1 MHRLL
6 PYLTGLVL
14 VATPVAAQSISASAD
29 HVLWCASAFAQ
40 LANDA
45 AEQNDAGDTELYDS
59 LAAALTNNTLSSK
72 SPVVM
77 MLLVTWR
84 FAPGGYAQ
92 AMGTVDPSAHRVA
105 ASGAT
110 L

>member
-1 MHRLL
+1 MAG
-6 PYLTGLVL
+6 PDSPPV
-14 VATPVAAQSISASAD
+14 TPASAG
-29 HVLWCASAFAQ
+29 A
-40 LANDA
+40 
-45 AEQNDAGDTELYDS
+45 
-59 LAAALTNNTLSSK
+59 LAAFVQGVGFIITGIVPYVTGWLRDVSGSFQASWLLLSIT
-72 SPVVM
+72 VVM